1 MFAYKEHQHAAIAD
15 NKIYKKGFHKE
26 AFLIIFSQSVTEN

>member
-15 NKIYKKGFHKE
+15 NEIYKKGFLME
-26 AFLIIFSQSVTEN
+26 AFLIIFSQSVAVN